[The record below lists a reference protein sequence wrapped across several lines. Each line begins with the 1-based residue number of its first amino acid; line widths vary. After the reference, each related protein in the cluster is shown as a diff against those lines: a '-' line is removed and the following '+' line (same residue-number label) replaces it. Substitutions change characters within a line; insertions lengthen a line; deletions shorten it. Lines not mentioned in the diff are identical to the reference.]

1 MRDTAEIATLRTM
14 LKDVNVEYSAL
25 LRGKGHENKPASL
38 EGLRGQ
44 RLALMSRIAELRQR
58 ESAHMFPTR
67 GTISTSGV
75 TQAEGLEGLVF
86 AAKSVTAAVQRYWA
100 GWMRGSQSPSGV
112 TALPSD

>member
-25 LRGKGHENKPASL
+25 LRGRGNEHKSASL

-58 ESAHMFPTR
+58 EGTQMFPAQV
-67 GTISTSGV
+67 TIST
-75 TQAEGLEGLVF
+75 TRLMQPEGLGGLVL
-86 AAKSVTAAVQRYWA
+86 AARSVTAAVQRYWA
-100 GWMRGSQSPSGV
+100 GWMPGSQSPSGV